1 MRASRGSETSK
12 LQSLGG
18 LVEVFIRAAALVLR
32 IVDPVVRE
40 INVAGSQF
48 RPRSFMESPTGGTPD
63 PGVSPAGLAERLAGI
78 KKPLETTRSST
89 GLSLP
94 LPGTRDSRNQFNLA
108 KARADAAAAA
118 AAAAGPASSLGST
131 YRSRRQ
137 SGSSQVSYTSKT
149 SYRSTS
155 QRKGRKTKKGED
167 LTTGENVPYLTA
179 ADPFMEELGAVG
191 QVFDENGKDVTPKP
205 LVQLKPTVLYDKLSQ
220 ANAGRVSPTNVEVD
234 FCGPTLSRTGYSIT
248 SSAGSLTPETVEGEE
263 LDRDDG
269 TMSVKSRSLLGTS
282 IGIPE
287 IPKIIQVVMAPVSL
301 PTTQK
306 VCVSFFS
313 VYYNFMW
320 ML

>member
-1 MRASRGSETSK
+1 
-12 LQSLGG
+12 
-18 LVEVFIRAAALVLR
+18 
-32 IVDPVVRE
+32 
-40 INVAGSQF
+40 
-48 RPRSFMESPTGGTPD
+48 MESPTGGTPD

-167 LTTGENVPYLTA
+167 LTTGENVPHALMSIGGLTA
-179 ADPFMEELGAVG
+179 TWYKRGMIH
-191 QVFDENGKDVTPKP
+191 T
-205 LVQLKPTVLYDKLSQ
+205 
-220 ANAGRVSPTNVEVD
+220 
-234 FCGPTLSRTGYSIT
+234 
-248 SSAGSLTPETVEGEE
+248 
-263 LDRDDG
+263 
-269 TMSVKSRSLLGTS
+269 
-282 IGIPE
+282 
-287 IPKIIQVVMAPVSL
+287 
-301 PTTQK
+301 
-306 VCVSFFS
+306 
-313 VYYNFMW
+313 
-320 ML
+320 